1 MGLFGQSEWLARPV
15 PAMEHLCDSVPV
27 GDVRHCG
34 EHRREEHDVREGD
47 SHTAAH
53 ERVVHVPRVAE
64 EDDALLV

>member
-1 MGLFGQSEWLARPV
+1 
-15 PAMEHLCDSVPV
+15 MEHLCDSVSV